1 MKKAVLTAILVL
13 AAQAPVLAQAA
24 PPAPAGEASATDPTS
39 YTLVFAGEAGPNE
52 ITISLSSDGV
62 NYLIS
67 SNGPLA
73 VGLPICTNPDG
84 LPNYLICQASAVN
97 GFEVNG
103 WAGDDSVIIGKAVSV
118 PVTLRGGP
126 GTDILVGGEG
136 NDKLIGAAGTDRLIG
151 RGGDDALYGGPGDD
165 VLVGGRGNDV
175 LVGGPGKDVL
185 SGGPG
190 DNSLLR

>member
-1 MKKAVLTAILVL
+1 MKKAVLTAALIL
-13 AAQAPVLAQAA
+13 AAQAPVLAHAGTQTQSGGESGTK
-24 PPAPAGEASATDPTS
+24 PPS
-39 YTLVFAGEAGPNE
+39 YTLVFAGEAGANE

-73 VGLPICTNPDG
+73 VGLPICSNPDS
-84 LPNYLICQASAVN
+84 LPNYLVCQASAVN

-103 WAGDDSVIIGKAVSV
+103 WAGDDSVVVGRAVAV
-118 PVTLRGGP
+118 PVTFRGGP

-136 NDKLIGAAGTDRLIG
+136 NDKLIGGTGTDRLIG
-151 RGGDDALYGGPGDD
+151 RGGNDALYGGPGAD

-175 LVGGPGKDVL
+175 LVGGPGNDVV

-190 DNSLLR
+190 RNTITK

>member
-1 MKKAVLTAILVL
+1 MKKAVITAVLIL
-13 AAQAPVLAQAA
+13 AAQVPVLAQAT
-24 PPAPAGEASATDPTS
+24 PPAHAGKTSATGDPS
-39 YTLVFAGEAGPNE
+39 YTLVFAGEAGSNE

-62 NYLIS
+62 DYLIS

-73 VGLPICTNPDG
+73 VGLPICSNPDG

-97 GFEVNG
+97 DFEVNG
-103 WAGDDSVIIGKAVSV
+103 WAGDDSVIVGKTVSV

-136 NDKLIGAAGTDRLIG
+136 NDRLIGAAGPDRLIG
-151 RGGDDALYGGPGDD
+151 RGGADALSGGQGDD
-165 VLVGGRGNDV
+165 VLVGGRGDDV
-175 LVGGPGKDVL
+175 LVGGSGKDVL

-190 DNSLLR
+190 QNTLFQ

>member
-1 MKKAVLTAILVL
+1 MKKTVITAALIL
-13 AAQAPVLAQAA
+13 AAQAPVLTQAA
-24 PPAPAGEASATDPTS
+24 PPALAGEASATSPPS
-39 YTLVFAGEAGPNE
+39 YTLVFAGESGPNE

-62 NYLIS
+62 SYLIS

-73 VGLPICTNPDG
+73 VGLPICSNPDG

-103 WAGDDSVIIGKAVSV
+103 WGGDDSVIVGRVVSV

-126 GTDILVGGEG
+126 GTDVLVGGEG
-136 NDKLIGAAGTDRLIG
+136 ADKLVGGTGPDRLIG
-151 RGGDDALYGGPGDD
+151 RGGNDSLYGDYGDD

-175 LVGGPGKDVL
+175 LYGGLGVDIL

-190 DNSLLR
+190 RNTLRQ